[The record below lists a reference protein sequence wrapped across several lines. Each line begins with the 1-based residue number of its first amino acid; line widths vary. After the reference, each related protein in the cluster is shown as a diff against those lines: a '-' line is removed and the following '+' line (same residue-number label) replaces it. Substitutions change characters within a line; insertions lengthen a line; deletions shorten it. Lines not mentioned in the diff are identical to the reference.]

1 MRVVL
6 EHGCFFPCSRS
17 TAIAQRMSS
26 NDDDIAQRTLAA
38 KREAEKLKEKIKRKK
53 ESLADTTCKLIKN
66 RIPMGFEAEQTY
78 IKCHRRLNK
87 WKHYQG

>member
-1 MRVVL
+1 
-6 EHGCFFPCSRS
+6 
-17 TAIAQRMSS
+17 MSS

-66 RIPMGFEAEQTY
+66 RIPMGFEAE
-78 IKCHRRLNK
+78 
-87 WKHYQG
+87 